1 MKRLHKSIKSRLGDG
16 YFGINQHGHLVVQ
29 PDGINNGV
37 EISILEV
44 IEEIK
49 SHKLDLPVVIRFHDI
64 LRSRVQN
71 LNTIFKETIERLNY
85 NGHYRGVYPIK
96 VNQMREVVEEIVDAG
111 QPFAFGL
118 EAGSKT
124 ELMSVLAYNTNPDS
138 LTILNG
144 YKDEDYMRLAMLGRK
159 LNRQIIVVIEQF
171 HELPLLIRIAK
182 EMNVSPLIGLRMK
195 MTSKSIGKWEKSSGD
210 RANRIDSIRSDSS
223 H

>member
-1 MKRLHKSIKSRLGDG
+1 MKRHKYQIASWGDG
-16 YFGINQHGHLVVQ
+16 YFGINQKGHLVVQ
-29 PDGINNGV
+29 PDGIDNGV

-49 SHKLDLPVVIRFHDI
+49 SLKLDLPVVIRFHDI

-71 LNTIFKETIERLNY
+71 LNTIFQKTIERLDY
-85 NGHYRGVYPIK
+85 KGRYRGVYPIK

-144 YKDEDYMRLAMLGRK
+144 YKDEDYMRLACWDV
-159 LNRQIIVVIEQF
+159 NQI
-171 HELPLLIRIAK
+171 
-182 EMNVSPLIGLRMK
+182 
-195 MTSKSIGKWEKSSGD
+195 KSLS
-210 RANRIDSIRSDSS
+210 
-223 H
+223 